1 MDPAHAAKIGP
12 NQRFK
17 NQINKNHNT
26 KNKRSQNIIELSNH
40 NIGMVVII

>member
-12 NQRFK
+12 